1 MTSKIFRAICSVAV
15 VIFLASF
22 VFIMGVLYNYFSNRQ
37 MKSLKTELILCSSA
51 VERDGLDYL
60 ESLTDGEYR
69 ITWISEDGTVIFDSK
84 VKNERM
90 ENHLEREEISE
101 ALLTGDGESVRR
113 SDTLMEKQLYTAHK
127 LSDGTVLRL
136 SESYLTLWS
145 LIFSMAQPIS
155 IVIFIAIC
163 LSLGLAYRLS
173 KQVVKPLNDMDL
185 DNLSTADGV
194 GVYEEIT
201 PLLNKI
207 KMQQQQLKLQKKELA
222 KKQEE
227 FDTAT
232 RYMNEGII
240 LLSENGVILSINQ
253 SASKL
258 FGISQYCIGKDL
270 LLFISDFEIQELLRI
285 TTGGTRCEK
294 VISIDERAYQL
305 NASPIINDGKVS
317 GIALIIFDITEKEI
331 AEETRREFTANVSH
345 ELKTPLQNISGSA
358 ELLANGL
365 VRDEDVPQF
374 AENIYSETKRMITL
388 VEDIIKLSHM
398 DEGSEEMNY
407 QEIDL
412 YELAE
417 LTVRNL
423 MPVAQSANIALNL
436 YGNQTVMN
444 GVPQMLS
451 GIIYNLCDN
460 AIKYNRPG
468 GNVDVKIESTES
480 CAILTV
486 SDTGIGIPAD
496 VQGRVF
502 ERFYRVDKSRSKAVG
517 GTGLGLSIVKHSV
530 KLHGGEIE
538 MRSIVDKGTTVI
550 ITLPKSTKENE
561 VV

>member
-15 VIFLASF
+15 VVFLASF

-51 VERDGLDYL
+51 VEREGLDYL

-127 LSDGTVLRL
+127 LSDGTILRL
-136 SESYLTLWS
+136 SESYMTLWS
-145 LIFSMAQPIS
+145 LIFAMAQPIS
-155 IVIFIAIC
+155 IVILIAIS
-163 LSLGLAYRLS
+163 LSLGLAYSLS

-185 DNLSTADGV
+185 ENISMANGV
-194 GVYEEIT
+194 EVYEEIT

-207 KMQQQQLKLQKKELA
+207 RMQQQQLKFQKKELE

-232 RYMNEGII
+232 CYMNEGII
-240 LLSENGVILSINQ
+240 LLSESGVILSINQ

-258 FGISQYCIGKDL
+258 FGISKYSVGKDL
-270 LLFISDFEIQELLRI
+270 LLFNSDFEIQELLRI

-294 VISIDERAYQL
+294 VISIDERAYQF
-305 NASPIINDGKVS
+305 NASPVINDGKVS

-345 ELKTPLQNISGSA
+345 ELKTPLQNISGNA

-374 AENIYSETKRMITL
+374 AENIYSETRRMITL

-423 MPVAQSANIALNL
+423 MPVARNANIELNL
-436 YGNQTVMN
+436 IGSETIMN

-460 AIKYNRPG
+460 AVKYNRPG
-468 GNVDVKIESTES
+468 GNVDVKVESTES
-480 CAILTV
+480 SAILTV

-538 MRSIVDKGTTVI
+538 MRSIEDKGTTVI
-550 ITLPKSTKENE
+550 ITLPKSAKANE
-561 VV
+561 